1 MESSAPLKKFSKY
14 HGLGNDFIII
24 DQREVPFRGDIVSLC
39 DRQKGIGADGV
50 ILLEASQRADL
61 KMRIF
66 NRDGAE
72 AEMCGNGL
80 RCFLHFAKNQG
91 LSISLVETMQRL
103 HQVRE
108 DWVELGPVVIDGLII
123 NTGVPHRVL
132 FEPYDKEKAEAIRFS
147 ENTNVNFVQVLEEG
161 RLFVKTYERGVGETL
176 CCGTGCAAAAYAYA
190 KQWPVQVNETLFFD
204 LRGKSLWMK
213 GPATHVFDGV
223 LSPHFL

>member
-1 MESSAPLKKFSKY
+1 MKRLLLDSLMESSAPLKKFSKY

-24 DQREVPFRGDIVSLC
+24 DQREFPFRGDVVSLC

-108 DWVELGPVVIDGLII
+108 DWSKVNAGSLS
-123 NTGVPHRVL
+123 
-132 FEPYDKEKAEAIRFS
+132 RFI
-147 ENTNVNFVQVLEEG
+147 
-161 RLFVKTYERGVGETL
+161 
-176 CCGTGCAAAAYAYA
+176 
-190 KQWPVQVNETLFFD
+190 
-204 LRGKSLWMK
+204 LWGDSK
-213 GPATHVFDGV
+213 NLTKNLLNYLQRFNISDPE
-223 LSPHFL
+223 